1 MTRINGR
8 NGRRAAAV
16 AAGVATS
23 LIVGGSAYAY
33 FTGTGSGAGAAKVGV
48 GDTILS
54 VAVDPTTGPLFP
66 SNPGGYKGDLRL
78 TFTSPVAA
86 TVTGIARDMSRSVM
100 VNGGVVGP
108 TPCLGTVITLDTI
121 TGLNIS
127 VPATPGHS
135 PRQSWALSDGLQRS
149 GVLSERE
156 LQYPRHP
163 DRIGIVMNRRLTGA
177 FGLAAAAVIGSTV
190 PAWAFWTLTSDPAST
205 AGAKAGNLLAA
216 PLVQV
221 DRTGNGNDIKVHF
234 RIPVVPGVHPTN
246 FTVSRKVQGGGTT
259 YNPIAGC
266 INIDVSLTCTST
278 DSSNNGAPGIQ
289 DLHHGGRVLEVTGQP
304 LRLPE
309 LRGHARQHLD
319 ELLGVHLR
327 GTSGC

>member
-66 SNPGGYKGDLRL
+66 SSPGGYKGDLRL

-127 VPATPGHS
+127 VPATPGS
-135 PRQSWALSDGLQRS
+135 FTTTIM
-149 GVLSERE
+149 GVVSMAFNAPASC
-156 LQYPRHP
+156 QNASFSIPV
-163 DRIGIVMNRRLTGA
+163 ILTG
-177 FGLAAAAVIGSTV
+177 S
-190 PAWAFWTLTSDPAST
+190 AS
-205 AGAKAGNLLAA
+205 
-216 PLVQV
+216 
-221 DRTGNGNDIKVHF
+221 
-234 RIPVVPGVHPTN
+234 
-246 FTVSRKVQGGGTT
+246 
-259 YNPIAGC
+259 
-266 INIDVSLTCTST
+266 
-278 DSSNNGAPGIQ
+278 
-289 DLHHGGRVLEVTGQP
+289 
-304 LRLPE
+304 
-309 LRGHARQHLD
+309 
-319 ELLGVHLR
+319 
-327 GTSGC
+327 